1 MKGNNQFIILRLEM
15 KVEVAI
21 GVMLL
26 LLAGGAGA
34 FNYEKFRDQLIESHI
49 NMNCGASIAFFGT
62 HFYSLY
68 LDGLLGSV
76 VPQAQEWALD
86 FLLNSISSYW
96 MGIYDDLQDYP
107 PLYNALYMQLQVY
120 GPWGTVSYL
129 MQYVAQQSVY
139 TVHNL
144 VDLMEQQ
151 WANSYPGE
159 FGYYKALFK
168 SSCSFTYLFAR
179 IKYF

>member
-1 MKGNNQFIILRLEM
+1 
-15 KVEVAI
+15 
-21 GVMLL
+21 
-26 LLAGGAGA
+26 
-34 FNYEKFRDQLIESHI
+34 
-49 NMNCGASIAFFGT
+49 MNCGASIAFFGT

-144 VDLMEQQ
+144 VDLME
-151 WANSYPGE
+151 
-159 FGYYKALFK
+159 
-168 SSCSFTYLFAR
+168 
-179 IKYF
+179 